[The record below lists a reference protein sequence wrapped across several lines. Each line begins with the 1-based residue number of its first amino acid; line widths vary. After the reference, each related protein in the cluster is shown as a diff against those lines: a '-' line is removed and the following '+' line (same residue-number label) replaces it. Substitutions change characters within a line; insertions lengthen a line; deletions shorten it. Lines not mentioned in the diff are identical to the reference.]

1 MIHKFLVNLEYLG
14 ENFASNQCIW
24 SKNSTSNGDDLRIFG
39 CLMQQWPRHVHNPC
53 VGSERVTSPTR
64 NTDTSPFEVL
74 LMRRFSGI
82 FEVTNLTSCEP
93 FKNCQ
98 DFAGSG
104 VSMRRIDAPWCVV
117 NAGHGDARSV
127 EPWRQCY
134 IHSWWHLSLQRLM
147 CCQQCEALKL
157 KSLARTMLVFAG

>member
-1 MIHKFLVNLEYLG
+1 MERTSLVISVFNPKTAL
-14 ENFASNQCIW
+14 AMVM
-24 SKNSTSNGDDLRIFG
+24 TSGFWLLNADFG

-134 IHSWWHLSLQRLM
+134 IHSW
-147 CCQQCEALKL
+147 
-157 KSLARTMLVFAG
+157 